1 MKATILLFL
10 LSFLLFTNMQC
21 YKGSEPYITP
31 TQPNGLPLET
41 QEGKN
46 TFGCFWNDTLWLP
59 VGKLTIPSMY
69 CTYNP
74 DSNWL
79 TGFFGNT
86 NKNQSISFSF
96 VNINVGYNEFED
108 VYPNSVRLNNN
119 FEYKCITPSI
129 IKINVTKFIKPRFE
143 NNKTITGIFSGKFS
157 ATYYKIKQGGKEI
170 DFNDSITISKAVF
183 DLKVY

>member
-1 MKATILLFL
+1 MNNLLLASL
-10 LSFLLFTNMQC
+10 LLLLFTNMQC
-21 YKGSEPYITP
+21 SKTPPPEPPT

-59 VGKLTIPSMY
+59 KGMLTSLSIY

-79 TGFFGNT
+79 TGFFANT
-86 NKNQSISFSF
+86 DKNQSISFSF
-96 VNINVGYNEFED
+96 SHVNDGFMEFED
-108 VYPNSVRLNNN
+108 VYPNKVRLNNN
-119 FEYKCITPSI
+119 FEYRCVSPSKF
-129 IKINVTKFIKPRFE
+129 KINISKLLKPQFS
-143 NNKTITGIFSGKFS
+143 NNKTVPGIFSGTFS
-157 ATYYKIKQGGKEI
+157 ATYYKTKKGGI
-170 DFNDSITISKAVF
+170 GVDLADSITISKAVF